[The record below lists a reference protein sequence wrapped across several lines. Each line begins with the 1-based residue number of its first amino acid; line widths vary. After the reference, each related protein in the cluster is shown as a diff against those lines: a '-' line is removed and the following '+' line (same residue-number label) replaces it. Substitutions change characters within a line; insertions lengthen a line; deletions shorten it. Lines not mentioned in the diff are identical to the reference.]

1 MSAAAPHAANLA
13 LLADAPRLGA
23 AAAIALKVAVVL
35 TVWSTR
41 KRTRKQLAHLDDH
54 MLRDIGLDRKAALR
68 EARRPFWQG

>member
-41 KRTRKQLAHLDDH
+41 KQLAHLDDH